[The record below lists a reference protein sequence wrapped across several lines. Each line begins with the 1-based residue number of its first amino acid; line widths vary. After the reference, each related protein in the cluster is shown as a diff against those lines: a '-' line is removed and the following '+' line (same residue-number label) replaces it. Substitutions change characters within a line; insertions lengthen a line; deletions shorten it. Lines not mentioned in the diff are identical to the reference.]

1 MNRRNLAAIL
11 MVIMIMASGCI
22 EQKEPEE
29 ETRDIED
36 FTIVEYAMWVVSMV
50 TWDDVVYLVTQG
62 SREALELAEWFI
74 KMMIIADA
82 NQETN
87 T

>member
-1 MNRRNLAAIL
+1 MRNKMMLIL
-11 MVIMIMASGCI
+11 VVFTILTSGCV
-22 EQKEPEE
+22 EQKAPEK

-62 SREALELAEWFI
+62 SKEALELAEWFI

>member
-1 MNRRNLAAIL
+1 MMLIL
-11 MVIMIMASGCI
+11 VVFMVLTSGCI
-22 EQKEPEE
+22 EQKAPER

-36 FTIVEYAMWVVSMV
+36 FTIVEYAVWIASMI
-50 TWDDVVYLVTQG
+50 TWDDVIYLVTQG
-62 SREALELAEWFI
+62 SEAALDLAEWFI